1 MLPAHHAIAAAT
13 PHPRDADGG
22 SMTAHP
28 ADEQYADKVISLAR
42 ADAARAAANPARPS
56 FRSVAM
62 YMVDELARL
71 AAEPGVPSTV
81 AGDLRREARAIRT
94 ELVNRLPRRAA

>member
-1 MLPAHHAIAAAT
+1 MT
-13 PHPRDADGG
+13 P
-22 SMTAHP
+22 HP
-28 ADEQYADKVISLAR
+28 ADEKYADKVISLAR

-81 AGDLRREARAIRT
+81 AGDLRREARAIRS
-94 ELVNRLPRRAA
+94 EIVQKLPRRAA